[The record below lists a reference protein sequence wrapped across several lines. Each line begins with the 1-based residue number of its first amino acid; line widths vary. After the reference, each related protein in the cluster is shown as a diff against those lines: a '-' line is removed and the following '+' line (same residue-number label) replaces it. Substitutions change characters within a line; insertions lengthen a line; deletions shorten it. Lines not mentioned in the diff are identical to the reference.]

1 MKNKVGATCIN
12 VLIELDCIFVTLG
25 SVPAFVCLFLIRF
38 YIDFYIVSLRSML
51 LLLTIGAVATASN
64 PWDKYNFSPTSRNI
78 SPVGILT
85 SSSRTSNTGSIS
97 WPLTL
102 KGNGSFVVLD
112 FGKEVGGITT
122 ISFGGDASHSGPSQS
137 VGLAYSES
145 TNYASCPSD
154 SAGTDCA

>member
-1 MKNKVGATCIN
+1 M
-12 VLIELDCIFVTLG
+12 L
-25 SVPAFVCLFLIRF
+25 VCLLLFVSLIN
-38 YIDFYIVSLRSML
+38 FYIVSLRASML
-51 LLLTIGAVATASN
+51 LLLTIVAVSTASN

-85 SSSRTSNTGSIS
+85 SSSSISNTGSIS